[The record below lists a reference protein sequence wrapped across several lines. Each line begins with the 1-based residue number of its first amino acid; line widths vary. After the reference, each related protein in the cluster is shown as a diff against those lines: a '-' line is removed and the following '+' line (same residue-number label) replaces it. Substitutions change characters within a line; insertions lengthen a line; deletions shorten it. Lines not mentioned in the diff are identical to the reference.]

1 VAIPWLL
8 FPLVL
13 GLLAYGCG
21 LLVESAAGVRLPFAL
36 LPPVGF
42 ALIVCVTQLATM
54 SGTTASLTTPAVVA
68 CAVVGIML
76 ALGRLRVGAWPLAAA
91 VAADCA
97 YAAPTA
103 LSGRATFAGY
113 IKLDDTATY
122 LAMFDRVVTHGR
134 SLAGLAPSTYEATLA
149 TSLDYGYPAGSFVPL
164 DVGRQLLGTDP
175 AWLWQPYIAF
185 LGALLAL
192 ALYALVAPLIEPR
205 PLRAFAA
212 LIAAQPALLYGYS
225 LWGGLKEVSAAALL
239 AAAGAL
245 LRPATRAA
253 VRGVVPLGVVAAALL
268 GVLSI
273 GGAAWVAPLL
283 AAVAVALLVTRGVR
297 LALTATL
304 ALGLVIGLLSLPP
317 LVAAVEW
324 LPRSKGFTSAG
335 ELGNLIRPL
344 HWFQVFGIWP
354 VGDFRRSPADADPAY
369 VLMAVAGVAA
379 LGGIGWAV
387 LKRRWEIVAYGAT
400 VAIATLAIVVAGSPW
415 VGAKALATAAP
426 AAVILAAGG
435 SGLLVASGRRVEAVV
450 VGAAI
455 AAGVLWSNVLAYR
468 EVWLAP
474 RQRLGELEEIGKRF
488 AGQGPALM
496 TEFEPYG
503 VRHFLRRLDPEGS
516 SELRRRLVALRSGQP
531 LPPQGYADIDRIRLS
546 SVLAY
551 RTLVLRRSPVASVP
565 PSPYRLVFR
574 GDSYDVW
581 QRTPGPTVLAHLP
594 LGNELDP
601 ARVSSC
607 AAIQELA
614 TTAGAGTLVA
624 VERAPVVA
632 VSLASLPHPVDWGGS
647 GGAAVYPD
655 SDGAV
660 AATFSAPRGGL
671 YGIWIGGSFVGR
683 VEARVDG
690 ESVGR
695 SRHQLEW
702 TGQFVELTRVRLSQG
717 RHEFEVTY
725 GGGGIRP
732 GSHGSA
738 PFPLG
743 PLVVAPVRSER
754 RIAVAT
760 GDARALCG
768 RRLDW
773 VEALGSR

>member
-1 VAIPWLL
+1 MAIPWLL

-21 LLVESAAGVRLPFAL
+21 LLVESAGGVRLPFAL

-54 SGTTASLTTPAVVA
+54 SGTTASLATPAVVA

-76 ALGRLRVGAWPLAAA
+76 AFGRLRVGAWPLAAA

-122 LAMFDRVVTHGR
+122 LAMFDRVVSHGR

-192 ALYALVAPLIEPR
+192 SLYALAAPLLEPR

-212 LIAAQPALLYGYS
+212 LIAAQPALLYGYAQ
-225 LWGGLKEVSAAALL
+225 WGGVKEVSAAALL

-245 LRPATRAA
+245 LRPA
-253 VRGVVPLGVVAAALL
+253 VHGVLRGIVPLGVVAAALL

-283 AAVAVALLVTRGVR
+283 AAVAVTLLVTGGAR
-297 LALTATL
+297 LSITATL
-304 ALGLVIGLLSLPP
+304 ALGLVIGVLSLPP

-324 LPRSKGFTSAG
+324 LPRSKGFTSAD
-335 ELGNLIRPL
+335 ELGNLIGPL

-369 VLMAVAGVAA
+369 VLIAVMAVAAV
-379 LGGIGWAV
+379 GGTAWAI
-387 LKRRWEIVAYGAT
+387 LKRRLDLVAYGAT
-400 VAIATLAIVVAGSPW
+400 IAIATLAIVVAGSPW

-426 AAVILAAGG
+426 AAVILAACGCG
-435 SGLLVASGRRVEAVV
+435 FLVASGRRVEAVV

-455 AAGVLWSNVLAYR
+455 TAGVLWSNVLAYR

-474 RQRLGELEEIGKRF
+474 RQRLGELEEIGERF

-503 VRHFLRRLDPEGS
+503 VRHFLRRLDPEGA

-565 PSPYRLVFR
+565 PSRYRLVFR
-574 GDSYDVW
+574 GDWYDVW

-594 LGNELDP
+594 LGNDLDP
-601 ARVSSC
+601 AGRPSC
-607 AAIQELA
+607 AAIQDLA
-614 TTAGAGTLVA
+614 TRLDASRLVA
-624 VERAPVVA
+624 VGREPVVA
-632 VSLASLPHPVDWGGS
+632 VSLASLPHPADWGAS
-647 GGAAVYPD
+647 GGAAVYPE
-655 SDGAV
+655 SDGTV
-660 AATFSAPRGGL
+660 AATFSAPRPGL

-683 VEARVDG
+683 LEARVDG
-690 ESVGR
+690 KSVGR
-695 SRHQLEW
+695 SRHELEW
-702 TGQFVELTRVRLSQG
+702 TGQFVELARVRLATG
-717 RHEFEVTY
+717 AHRVALAY
-725 GGGGIRP
+725 DAGGVRP
-732 GSHGSA
+732 GSQGTA

-743 PLVVAPVRSER
+743 PLVVAPAASAR
-754 RIAVAT
+754 RIAVDT
-760 GDARALCG
+760 NDARALCG

-773 VEALGSR
+773 VEAVG